1 MKFTAKILILA
12 FIFLLPLSA
21 LAQVDSLG
29 KTDTLYADIA
39 KLNETTWTVTLS
51 FVNDEP
57 LIGMA
62 LPFRLTAG
70 LNRIVVDS
78 VVYGGVA
85 VKHDKDSDILFTGGT
100 SRGVDQFAYK
110 NMRVD
115 TAIQCVT
122 LGLIANLG
130 PTKNQLSAGSGP
142 IATLFVSSLEDK
154 PIEKLNI
161 DTTTTHPNNSL
172 MVIAD
177 QLQGT
182 PPDTVRIEMSKATI
196 IPAFV
201 VREPKKK

>member
-12 FIFLLPLSA
+12 AILILPLSA

-29 KTDTLYADIA
+29 KTDTLYADIS
-39 KLNETTWTVTLS
+39 KLNETNWSVTLIL
-51 FVNDEP
+51 VNDEP
-57 LIGMA
+57 LIGMS
-62 LPFRLTAG
+62 LPFRMTAG

-78 VVYGGVA
+78 VVY
-85 VKHDKDSDILFTGGT
+85 VKGKVDHFT
-100 SRGVDQFAYK
+100 YK

-122 LGLIANLG
+122 IGLIANLG
-130 PTKNQLSAGSGP
+130 PTKNQLVPGKGA
-142 IATLFVSSLEDK
+142 IATLYVSSLEDK
-154 PIEKLNI
+154 PIEKLNV

-177 QLQGT
+177 YIQGT
-182 PPDTVRIEMSKATI
+182 PPDTVRIEASKTTI
-196 IPAFV
+196 IPVFV